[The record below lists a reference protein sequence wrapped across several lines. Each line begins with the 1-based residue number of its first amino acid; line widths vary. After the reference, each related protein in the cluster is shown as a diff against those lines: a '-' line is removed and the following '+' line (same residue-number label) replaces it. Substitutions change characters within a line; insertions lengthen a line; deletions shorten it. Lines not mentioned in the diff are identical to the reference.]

1 MRSDTIAAIATAM
14 GNSGINIIRISGPSA
29 ISIAEK
35 IFVSKKNKKI
45 SELKSHSMVFG
56 TIMDGDTP
64 VDEVLLS
71 VMRAPNTYTTEDIV
85 EINAHGGNLV
95 TREILEL
102 ILKNG
107 AVIANPGEFT
117 QRAFL
122 GGRIDLSQAEAVIDL
137 INAKNKYA
145 TKSAVSHLKGNISD
159 KIKELRELILDNTAF
174 IETVIDDPEHMSFD
188 GYDEK
193 LNGDLDVL
201 EKDLKKLIDSYD
213 NGKIINEGVDT
224 VIIGKPNAGKSSFL
238 NALLGEERAIVT
250 DIEGTTRDTLV
261 EHLSLDGITL
271 KVTDTAGIR
280 ETSDIIE
287 KMGIDKAKEAAKN
300 ADLIL
305 YLVDS
310 TKKLDDNDKLIL
322 NMLKEFENKVI
333 VLINK
338 IDVSN
343 PEDVRDELKSLEC
356 NYPLVNISAIG
367 GIGIDEFSK
376 KVHNMFFNGEINFN
390 DEIYI
395 SNERQKNCLQNALN
409 SLYLVRQSISLN
421 MPEDM
426 YTVDLIDAYTELG
439 NVIGESLEDDLAD
452 RIFSKFCVGK

>member
-122 GGRIDLSQAEAVIDL
+122 GGRMDLSQAEAVIDL

-193 LNGDLDVL
+193 LIGDLDVL

-343 PEDVRDELKSLEC
+343 PEDVRDELKSLKC